1 MLHDPISHP
10 DLARGT
16 SSRRWDD
23 LSFSVILP
31 AYNRAHSI
39 GAALASVL
47 AQTHP
52 ADEIIVVDD
61 GSTDDLKA
69 ALAPYRAHI
78 RLIRQANAGVAA
90 ARNAGAAAARGR
102 WLTFQDSDDLWTPDH
117 LATVVRDLTHAPGDI
132 VAHLGDV
139 TYTSDTYAEQLFD
152 IKNRTFPQD
161 SAERI
166 EDPLPLV
173 ISGMTLQGAAV
184 RRNVFT
190 RLEGFDAG
198 MRMLSDTAFFCQLA
212 LEGPFAVTGKSL
224 AEIRRLPGDEEAITS
239 LHRKN
244 AVYARQM
251 HVRGLAALAA
261 RTLPHAQ
268 QRLADRALSGAEFR
282 LAQAVHGSD
291 PPAARALLWQ
301 AAKRHPS
308 PFKGWIKSQ
317 IAAIMGAP
325 GYRWALSDTR
335 LDRS

>member
-16 SSRRWDD
+16 SSRCWDD

-31 AYNRAHSI
+31 VYNRAHSI

-52 ADEIIVVDD
+52 ANEIIVVDD
-61 GSTDDLKA
+61 GSTDDLEA
-69 ALAPYRAHI
+69 ALAPYHAHI
-78 RLIRQANAGVAA
+78 RLIRQTNAGVAA
-90 ARNAGAAAARGR
+90 ARNAGAAAARGH

-117 LATVVRDLTHAPGDI
+117 LATVVRDLTHAPGDT

-173 ISGMTLQGAAV
+173 ISGMTLQGAAI
-184 RRNVFT
+184 RRDVFAH
-190 RLEGFDAG
+190 LEGFDAG

-268 QRLADRALSGAEFR
+268 QQLADRTLSGAEFR
-282 LAQAVHGSD
+282 LAQAVHSSD
-291 PPAARALLWQ
+291 PRAARALLWQ